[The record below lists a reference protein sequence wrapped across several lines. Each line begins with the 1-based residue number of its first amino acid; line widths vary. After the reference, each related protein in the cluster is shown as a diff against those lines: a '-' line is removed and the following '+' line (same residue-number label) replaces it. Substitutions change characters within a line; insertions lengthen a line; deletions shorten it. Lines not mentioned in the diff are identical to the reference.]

1 MLSSSNNIRCLN
13 SYIIKSIV
21 QYFSN
26 DSETV
31 TSRYVLYFESPES
44 ICDFDNDLRA
54 ELNDKNRADILKAKL
69 GNSRL
74 DLTILPDYDFK
85 NNEGNIEFSATQLKI
100 VNGSLTRTIVFIP
113 DYDKEG
119 LPLGDAFKN
128 GIRNLFVDKNETKIL
143 FYLSMHNVASV
154 SKTTENFQRQGMP
167 LSIKNVYESL
177 FSQLSVVDGI
187 NQQKL
192 LGYSLDKIIANKPQN
207 DTSLI
212 EFAPIIRIIES
223 QVISHD
229 DFHDLHMFPMD
240 LNDLGKKDC
249 KLGENYKLFRQISLA
264 LNDRELETALSS
276 SYESKI
282 IKDLERQY
290 LVDEEKWDMCF
301 TYDGIEKY
309 KKANAKRFKL
319 EQPVAL
325 LDNDNNELP
334 NDYYISFTKNNSAS
348 FVIFTKDYTKEKVFK
363 LSLKFTLKAT
373 VTSNSG
379 FDVEQMNAKG
389 THYRVVLN
397 NDESFYQGS
406 VEFKNGK
413 HPEFKLY
420 VSVMNVSLGFL
431 ADSCIGIKEENK
443 QIVHLLE
450 STDYVLTLGNDS
462 NPVPVFVEVRGKN
475 AETTYINP
483 QQSTKIS
490 FKHPEDEAIK
500 ECGFKINVEDGVYID
515 SKVRFTE
522 SKLKTIALYELFN
535 KCYIEHNEYNVDE
548 STVYNIN
555 RRNEKY
561 LTKEFD
567 VSGNKYSLHD
577 LLVLEKTII
586 ASKIVQSKTSG
597 LKDPQGESLSLPSDV
612 QTCIDSIFDY
622 FISNNTIPSLSGL
635 SNELLNLYEDYIDAV
650 LVHVGTDSSEFMDKK
665 AISSDIL
672 NILKIGFVYD
682 TEGLIW
688 ISPINPLSV
697 AYQLQLCKTDCRIVE
712 LDDYLYS
719 SLGFGNTLPFL
730 TDDTN
735 RIYQSICGGF
745 PLQWACYC
753 DAAQSIKGEESTYA
767 NKIQDYYSK
776 FYYLFNNG
784 GNEKFIINVIN
795 IQHTSEII
803 KALLKLYKNENSISQ
818 IAIEVNFYYSG
829 TGRND
834 FDRMCDFSYVEEVA
848 LDYYGAKYPERV
860 EGFTDWY
867 SEKVSYYAMPDQGD
881 YKYSH
886 ISFCAMQGEN
896 NKNLH
901 NTISDAESGIMLEG
915 LLSDVPSYLDEESG
929 IYKYGYGAQY
939 TSEVLSNSKYL
950 QLANAFNEL
959 AICKEGS
966 TATRNLSIAQGVQNT
981 RSEKLNKIY
990 KSSNWVVF
998 VEPKIDLD
1006 FFIKQSENDDDLII
1020 IHYPDKNISS
1030 AGYSSITVTQKS
1042 NQYIEVIRDIL
1053 HHELPLYTGDM
1064 NIERVICDFNAYSG
1078 EWLMNF
1084 INQKQLEEKVSLV
1097 SAINFCREYFA
1108 QEYCDYVW
1116 VPVALDEILRVT
1128 GSIGGTLT
1136 NVIFSK
1142 KALIKR
1148 GVIENQNATSDDLL
1162 MVGIK
1167 SVNGKVHL
1175 TYIPIEVKHGKCGQ
1189 EIRGHAHQQVI
1200 NTADLILKSFIDEP
1214 GEDQKTVD
1222 KKIYRNYM
1230 IQHIISNIEKMISY
1244 KLVDEQLYTS
1254 VVESSMR
1261 ISLMNDLYELD
1272 INSDTDKYAFYFVEG
1287 ETVTD
1292 RKRNSIDK
1300 VIEISTPI
1308 KSMYEYLIDQ
1318 DRIREDVEDL
1328 IQNEIG
1334 TDTTDYDIPLINDD
1348 YEEDDD
1354 DDISE
1359 LGDTES
1365 NSISERVMKASESI
1379 NTIEPVEITP
1389 MPVSTTDNNETIYHD
1404 DNKHGIEDIR
1414 LLIGEDIKTKEK
1426 FYWEFGNKNLN
1437 NRHLLING
1445 NSGCGKTYCIQALL
1459 MEAAQQGV
1467 SSVVFDYTGGFTLGK
1482 LDSTFKQNLDS
1493 KIVQRIVKNSKI
1505 PVNPF
1510 VKNDIQIDEDTFVP
1524 EEDADVA
1531 NKISE
1536 IFRNVYDLGDQQK
1549 SAVYTAVRNGLQKYG
1564 DNMSFPH
1571 MVEELD
1577 ELGSTYARSVIS
1589 KIQAFTDFNPFIT
1602 DEEFNWSD
1610 IRDSEGTVYIF
1621 QLAGYGR
1628 DIQVLLT
1635 ELLLWDI
1642 WNFCVKN
1649 GDESKPFILVM
1660 DEAQNLSHSEKSP
1673 SAKILT
1679 EGRKFGVSGWY
1690 ATQFMK
1696 PQLSD
1701 DEIQRLQQAGQK
1713 LYFCPPDDGV
1723 MTIAKNID
1731 ITPQGSKD
1739 WADQLKRLKKGEC
1752 VTCGNMLRNGKWS
1765 KYDPRI
1771 VKITSLEERSQ
1782 Q

>member
-1 MLSSSNNIRCLN
+1 MSNSSNNMRCLN
-13 SYIIKSIV
+13 SFIFKAIV

-44 ICDFDNDLRA
+44 IRDFDKDLRA
-54 ELNDKNRADILKAKL
+54 ELSDDNRVDILKARL
-69 GNSRL
+69 GNPRL
-74 DLTILPDYDFK
+74 LLTVLPDYDFV
-85 NNEGNIEFSATQLKI
+85 NNEGSVEFSATQLKI
-100 VNGSLTRTIVFIP
+100 VNGDLERTIVFIP
-113 DYDKEG
+113 DFDKDG

-128 GIRNLFVDKNETKIL
+128 GIRNVFVDNNETKIL

-167 LSIKNVYESL
+167 LSVRNVYETL
-177 FSQLSVVDGI
+177 FSQISVVDGI

-192 LGYSLDKIIANKPQN
+192 LGYSLDKILANKPQN
-207 DTSLI
+207 DSSLL

-223 QVISHD
+223 QSISND

-240 LNDLGKKDC
+240 MNDLGKKDC
-249 KLGENYKLFRQISLA
+249 KLAENYRLFRKISLA
-264 LNDRELETALSS
+264 LNDHELENALSA

-282 IKDLERQY
+282 IKDLEKQY
-290 LVDEEKWDMCF
+290 SNNENEWDKCF

-309 KKANAKRFKL
+309 KKVNTKRFKL
-319 EQPVAL
+319 EQPIVL
-325 LDNDNNELP
+325 LDNENNELP
-334 NDYYISFTKNNSAS
+334 NDYYISFTRNNSAS
-348 FVIFTKDYTKEKVFK
+348 FVIFTKKYTKDKAFK
-363 LSLKFTLKAT
+363 LSIRFTQKAA
-373 VTSNSG
+373 VIKDSG
-379 FDVEQMNAKG
+379 FVVEQTNTQGK
-389 THYRVVLN
+389 HYRVLLN
-397 NDESFYQGS
+397 QDESFYHGT
-406 VEFKNGK
+406 VVFKGGK
-413 HPEFKLY
+413 QSEFKLY
-420 VSVMNVSLGFL
+420 ISVMNVPLSFL
-431 ADSCIGIKEENK
+431 ADSCIGIKEEK
-443 QIVHLLE
+443 DQIIHILE
-450 STDYVLTLGNDS
+450 STDYVLKLGNDS
-462 NPVPVFVEVRGKN
+462 NPLPVLVEVHGN
-475 AETTYINP
+475 DAETTYINP
-483 QQSTKIS
+483 EQSTSIT
-490 FKHPEDEAIK
+490 FKRSEDEAIK
-500 ECGFKINVEDGVYID
+500 ECNFKINVEDGVYID
-515 SKVRFTE
+515 SKVRFSE
-522 SKLKTIALYELFN
+522 SKLKTLALCELFN
-535 KCYIEHNEYNVDE
+535 KCFIEHNEYDVDE
-548 STVYNIN
+548 SVVFNVN

-567 VSGNKYSLHD
+567 ASGNKYKLHD
-577 LLVLEKTII
+577 LLLLEKAIVT
-586 ASKIVQSKTSG
+586 SKMKVCKTAG
-597 LKDPQGESLSLPSDV
+597 LKEPQAETIALPLDV
-612 QTCIDSIFDY
+612 ADCIDSIFDY
-622 FISNNTIPSLSGL
+622 FITNETIPSLSGL
-635 SNELLNLYEDYIDAV
+635 TNELINLYENYIDTV
-650 LVHVGTDSSEFMDKK
+650 LSHIGIESAEFVDKK
-665 AISSDIL
+665 AISSEIL
-672 NILKIGFVYD
+672 NIFKIGYVYD

-697 AYQLQLCKTDCRIVE
+697 AYQLQLCKTDSRLVE
-712 LDDYLYS
+712 LDDYLYG

-730 TDDTN
+730 TNDDN
-735 RIYQSICGGF
+735 KIYQSINGDF

-776 FYYLFNNG
+776 FHYLFNNG

-803 KALLKLYKNENSISQ
+803 KAFLKLYKTGKSISQ

-834 FDRMCDFSYVEEVA
+834 FDRMCDISYVEEIA
-848 LDYYGAKYPERV
+848 SDYYGGKDLELV

-867 SEKVSYYAMPDQGD
+867 SEKVSYYAMPDQEE

-915 LLSDVPSYLDEESG
+915 LLSDVPSYLDEDSG
-929 IYKYGYGAQY
+929 IYKYGYGAQF
-939 TSEVLSNSKYL
+939 TGEVLNNSKYL

-981 RSEKLNKIY
+981 RSVKLDKIY

-1006 FFIKQSENDDDLII
+1006 FFIKQSENNDDLII

-1053 HHELPLYTGDM
+1053 HHELPMYSGNM

-1108 QEYCDYVW
+1108 QEYSDYVW

-1167 SVNGKVHL
+1167 HENDKVHL
-1175 TYIPIEVKHGKCGQ
+1175 VYIPVEVKHGKCGQ
-1189 EIRGHAHQQVI
+1189 DIRGHAHQQVI
-1200 NTADLILKSFIDEP
+1200 NTADLIQKSFIDEA
-1214 GEDQKTVD
+1214 GDDQKTID

-1230 IQHIISNIEKMISY
+1230 IQHIVSNIEKMISY
-1244 KLVDEQLYTS
+1244 KLVDRTPYANI
-1254 VVESSMR
+1254 VDSSIR

-1272 INSDTDKYAFYFVEG
+1272 ITSDTDKYVFYFVEG

-1292 RKRNSIDK
+1292 RKMNSVDG

-1308 KSMYEYLIDQ
+1308 KNMYEYLINQ
-1318 DRIREDVEDL
+1318 DRIHEEVDYL
-1328 IQNEIG
+1328 IQNEMG
-1334 TDTTDYDIPLINDD
+1334 TDTTDYEIPLIHDD
-1348 YEEDDD
+1348 SEDEEDDD
-1354 DDISE
+1354 VSE

-1365 NSISERVMKASESI
+1365 NSISERVMKASESN
-1379 NTIEPVEITP
+1379 NTTEPLENP
-1389 MPVSTTDNNETIYHD
+1389 HLPDLTTDNNEPVCHGSE
-1404 DNKHGIEDIR
+1404 KHSIEDIR

-1482 LDSTFKQNLDS
+1482 LDPTFKQNLNS
-1493 KIVQRIVKNSKI
+1493 KIVQRIVKNAKI

-1577 ELGSTYARSVIS
+1577 ELANTYARSVIS

-1660 DEAQNLSHSEKSP
+1660 DEAQNLSHGEKSP

-1739 WADQLKRLKKGEC
+1739 WAEQLKRLKKGEC

-1765 KYDPRI
+1765 KYDPRV
-1771 VKITSLEERSQ
+1771 VKITSLEERLQ
-1782 Q
+1782 

>member
-1 MLSSSNNIRCLN
+1 MSNSSNNMRCLN
-13 SYIIKSIV
+13 SFILKAIV

-44 ICDFDNDLRA
+44 IRDFDKDLRD
-54 ELNDKNRADILKAKL
+54 ELNDNNRVDILKARL
-69 GNSRL
+69 GNPRL
-74 DLTILPDYDFK
+74 VLTVLPDYDFL
-85 NNEGNIEFSATQLKI
+85 NNEGSVEFSATQLKI
-100 VNGSLTRTIVFIP
+100 VNGELERTIVFIP
-113 DYDKEG
+113 DFDKDG

-128 GIRNLFVDKNETKIL
+128 GIRNVFVDNNETKIL

-167 LSIKNVYESL
+167 LSVMNVYETL
-177 FSQLSVVDGI
+177 FSQISVVDGT

-192 LGYSLDKIIANKPQN
+192 LGYSLDKIRTNKPQN
-207 DTSLI
+207 DYSLL

-223 QVISHD
+223 QSISHD

-240 LNDLGKKDC
+240 MNDLGKRDC
-249 KLGENYKLFRQISLA
+249 KLAENYKLFRKISLA
-264 LNDRELETALSS
+264 LNDHELENALST

-282 IKDLERQY
+282 IKDLEKQY
-290 LVDEEKWDMCF
+290 SNNEDEWDKSF

-309 KKANAKRFKL
+309 KKANTKKFKL
-319 EQPVAL
+319 EQPIVL
-325 LDNDNNELP
+325 LDNENCELA
-334 NDYYISFTKNNSAS
+334 NDYYISFSRNNSAS
-348 FVIFTKDYTKEKVFK
+348 FVIFTKEYNKDKSFK
-363 LSLKFTLKAT
+363 ISLRFTQKAT
-373 VTSNSG
+373 VIKDSG
-379 FDVEQMNAKG
+379 FVVEQMNTQGK
-389 THYRVVLN
+389 HYRVILN
-397 NDESFYQGS
+397 RDESFYQGT
-406 VEFKNGK
+406 VVFKGGK
-413 HPEFKLY
+413 QSEFKLY
-420 VSVMNVSLGFL
+420 VSVLNVPIGFL
-431 ADSCIGIKEENK
+431 ADSCVGIKTEK
-443 QIVHLLE
+443 DQIVHILE
-450 STDYVLTLGNDS
+450 STDYTLKLGNDS
-462 NPVPVFVEVRGKN
+462 NPVPVLVEVHGN
-475 AETTYINP
+475 DAETIYINP
-483 QQSTKIS
+483 EQSTSIS
-490 FKHPEDEAIK
+490 FKHSEDEAVK
-500 ECGFKINVEDGVYID
+500 ECNFKINVEDGVYID
-515 SKVRFTE
+515 SKVRFSE
-522 SKLKTIALYELFN
+522 SKLRTLNLCELFN
-535 KCYIEHNEYNVDE
+535 RCFIEHNEYNVDD
-548 STVYNIN
+548 TVVYNVN

-567 VSGNKYSLHD
+567 ASGNKYKLHD
-577 LLVLEKTII
+577 LLLLEKEII
-586 ASKIVQSKTSG
+586 ASKLRMCKTTG
-597 LKDPQGESLSLPSDV
+597 LKDIKAENLSLPSDV
-612 QTCIDSIFDY
+612 VDCIENIFDY
-622 FISNNTIPSLSGL
+622 FIANDTIPSLSGL
-635 SNELLNLYEDYIDAV
+635 TSELINLYDNYIDTV
-650 LVHVGTDSSEFMDKK
+650 LAHIGVGSTEYVDKK
-665 AISSDIL
+665 AISSEIL
-672 NILKIGFVYD
+672 NILKIGFVFD

-688 ISPINPLSV
+688 ISPISPLSV
-697 AYQLQLCKTDCRIVE
+697 AYQLQFCKTDSHLVE
-712 LDDYLYS
+712 LDDYLYG
-719 SLGFGNTLPFL
+719 SLGFGNSLPFL
-730 TDDTN
+730 TNDDN
-735 RIYQSICGGF
+735 KIYQSINGDF

-753 DAAQSIKGEESTYA
+753 DATQSIKGEESTYA

-776 FYYLFNNG
+776 FHYLFNNG

-803 KALLKLYKNENSISQ
+803 KAFLKLYKNGKSISQ
-818 IAIEVNFYYSG
+818 IAIEVNFYYVG

-834 FDRMCDFSYVEEVA
+834 FDRMCDLSYVHEIA
-848 LDYYGAKYPERV
+848 SDYYVGKDIEYV
-860 EGFTDWY
+860 EGFTEWY
-867 SEKVSYYAMPDQGD
+867 SEKVSYYAMLDQGE
-881 YKYSH
+881 YKYAH

-915 LLSDVPSYLDEESG
+915 LLSDVPSYLDEDSG
-929 IYKYGYGAQY
+929 IYKYGYGAQFAD
-939 TSEVLSNSKYL
+939 EVLKKSKYL
-950 QLANAFNEL
+950 QLANALNEL

-981 RSEKLNKIY
+981 RSVKLDKIY

-1006 FFIKQSENDDDLII
+1006 FFIKQSENNDDLII

-1042 NQYIEVIRDIL
+1042 NQYIEVIKDIL
-1053 HHELPLYTGDM
+1053 HHELPMYSGNM

-1097 SAINFCREYFA
+1097 SAINFCRVYFA
-1108 QEYCDYVW
+1108 QEYSDYVW

-1167 SVNGKVHL
+1167 RENEEVHL
-1175 TYIPIEVKHGKCGQ
+1175 VYIPVEVKHGKCGQ

-1200 NTADLILKSFIDEP
+1200 NTADLIRKSFIDEP
-1214 GEDQKTVD
+1214 GEDQKTID

-1230 IQHIISNIEKMISY
+1230 VQHIVSNIEKMISY
-1244 KLVDEQLYTS
+1244 KLVDSIPYSDIVDT
-1254 VVESSMR
+1254 SMR
-1261 ISLMNDLYELD
+1261 ISLMNDIYVLD
-1272 INSDTDKYAFYFVEG
+1272 ITPDTDKYVFYFVEG
-1287 ETVTD
+1287 ETITD
-1292 RKRNSIDK
+1292 RKINSVDK

-1308 KSMYEYLIDQ
+1308 KNMYEYLINQ
-1318 DRIREDVEDL
+1318 DRIKEEVDYLV
-1328 IQNEIG
+1328 QNEMG
-1334 TDTTDYDIPLINDD
+1334 TDATDYEIPLMHDD
-1348 YEEDDD
+1348 SDDEED

-1365 NSISERVMKASESI
+1365 NSISEKVIKASESI
-1379 NTIEPVEITP
+1379 STIEPVETSQK
-1389 MPVSTTDNNETIYHD
+1389 PVSPADNNETIYHD
-1404 DNKHGIEDIR
+1404 GDKQGIESIR

-1467 SSVVFDYTGGFTLGK
+1467 SSVIFDYTGGFTLGK

-1577 ELGSTYARSVIS
+1577 ELGNTYARTVIS

-1660 DEAQNLSHSEKSP
+1660 DEAQNLSHGDKSP

-1739 WADQLKRLKKGEC
+1739 WAEQLKRLKKGEC

-1771 VKITSLEERSQ
+1771 VKITSLEERLLQ
-1782 Q
+1782 

>member
-1 MLSSSNNIRCLN
+1 MLNSSNNMRCLN
-13 SYIIKSIV
+13 SYILKAII

-44 ICDFDNDLRA
+44 IRDFDNDLRE
-54 ELNDKNRADILKAKL
+54 ELNDKDRAEVLKAKI
-69 GNSRL
+69 GNYRL
-74 DLTILPDYDFK
+74 NLTVLPDYEFV
-85 NNEGNIEFSATQLKI
+85 NNEGNIEFSATQIKI
-100 VNGSLTRTIVFIP
+100 VNGSLERTIVFIP

-128 GIRNLFVDKNETKIL
+128 GIRNAFVDNNETKIL

-167 LSIKNVYESL
+167 LSVKNVYESL
-177 FSQLSVVDGI
+177 YSQISVVDGI

-207 DTSLI
+207 DSSLL

-223 QVISHD
+223 QIVSHD

-282 IKDLERQY
+282 IKDLEKQF
-290 LVDEEKWDMCF
+290 LSDEENWDMHF

-319 EQPVAL
+319 EQPIVI
-325 LDNDNNELP
+325 LDNENNELA
-334 NDYYISFTKNNSAS
+334 NDYYISFSKNNSAS
-348 FVIFTKDYTKEKVFK
+348 FVIFTKNYPKDKAFK
-363 LSLKFTLKAT
+363 ISLRFTLKAT
-373 VTSNSG
+373 VVNDSG
-379 FDVEQMNAKG
+379 FIVEQMNTKG
-389 THYRVVLN
+389 TYYRVLLN
-397 NDESFYQGS
+397 KEDSFYQGII
-406 VEFKNGK
+406 EFKGGK
-413 HPEFKLY
+413 QSEFKLY
-420 VSVMNVSLGFL
+420 VSVMNVPLGFL
-431 ADSCIGIKEENK
+431 ANSCIGIKEEK
-443 QIVHLLE
+443 HQLLHILE
-450 STDYVLTLGNDS
+450 STDYVLNLGTDS
-462 NPVPVFVEVRGKN
+462 SPIPMLVEVRGSN
-475 AETTYINP
+475 AETTFISP
-483 QQSTKIS
+483 EQSAKIT
-490 FKHPEDEAIK
+490 FKRSDDEAIK
-500 ECGFKINVEDGVYID
+500 ECNFKIEVEDRVYID

-522 SKLKTIALYELFN
+522 SKLKTIALSELFN
-535 KCYIEHNEYNVDE
+535 KCNIEHCEYNIDDSVIFN
-548 STVYNIN
+548 VN

-567 VSGNKYSLHD
+567 ASGNKYRLHD
-577 LLVLEKTII
+577 LLLLEKAII
-586 ASKIVQSKTSG
+586 TSKITQCKTSS
-597 LKDPQGESLSLPSDV
+597 LKDPIVETLSIPQDVSD
-612 QTCIDSIFDY
+612 CINEIFEY
-622 FISNNTIPSLSGL
+622 YISNETLPSLSGL
-635 SNELLNLYEDYIDAV
+635 TNELIHLYENYIDTV
-650 LVHVGTDSSEFMDKK
+650 LTHIGSDSIEYVDKK
-665 AISSDIL
+665 AISSEIL
-672 NILKIGFVYD
+672 NIFKIGFVYD

-697 AYQLQLCKTDCRIVE
+697 AYQLQLCKTDCHLVE
-712 LDDYLYS
+712 LDDYLYG
-719 SLGFGNTLPFL
+719 SLGFGNSLPFI
-730 TDDTN
+730 N
-735 RIYQSICGGF
+735 NGINKIYQSIKGDF

-784 GNEKFIINVIN
+784 GNEKFIVNVIN

-803 KALLKLYKNENSISQ
+803 KALLKLYKNGKGIAQISL
-818 IAIEVNFYYSG
+818 EVNFYYTG

-834 FDRMCDFSYVEEVA
+834 FDRMCDLSYVEEVA
-848 LDYYGAKYPERV
+848 SDYFGGKDSERI
-860 EGFTDWY
+860 EGFTEWY

-915 LLSDVPSYLDEESG
+915 LLSDVPSYLDEDSG
-929 IYKYGYGAQY
+929 IYKYGYGAQF
-939 TSEVLSNSKYL
+939 TSEVLNNAKYL
-950 QLANAFNEL
+950 QLINAFNEL

-1006 FFIKQSENDDDLII
+1006 FFIKQSESDDDLII

-1053 HHELPLYTGDM
+1053 RHELPMYSGTM

-1108 QEYCDYVW
+1108 QEYSEYVW

-1148 GVIENQNATSDDLL
+1148 GVIDNQNATSDDLL

-1167 SVNGKVHL
+1167 SASGKIHI

-1189 EIRGHAHQQVI
+1189 EIRCHAHQQVI

-1214 GEDQKTVD
+1214 GEDQKTID

-1230 IQHIISNIEKMISY
+1230 VQHIISNIEKMIAY
-1244 KLVDEQLYTS
+1244 KLVDKTPYAS
-1254 VVESSMR
+1254 IVESGVR
-1261 ISLMNDLYELD
+1261 VSLMNDLYELD
-1272 INSDTDKYAFYFVEG
+1272 INFDTDKYAFYFVEG
-1287 ETVTD
+1287 ETVAD
-1292 RKRNSIDK
+1292 RKRNSVDN

-1308 KSMYEYLIDQ
+1308 KNMYEYLINQ
-1318 DRIREDVEDL
+1318 ERIREDVEDL
-1328 IQNEIG
+1328 IQNAIG
-1334 TDTTDYDIPLINDD
+1334 TDTTDYEIQAIHDD
-1348 YEEDDD
+1348 SEEDDD
-1354 DDISE
+1354 DITE
-1359 LGDTES
+1359 LGDKES
-1365 NSISERVMKASESI
+1365 NSISEKVKRYSETNSSVKLIESTQVPDETAI
-1379 NTIEPVEITP
+1379 NFDSQSYVEE
-1389 MPVSTTDNNETIYHD
+1389 SC
-1404 DNKHGIEDIR
+1404 GIESIR

-1482 LDSTFKQNLDS
+1482 LDPLFKQNMGS
-1493 KIVQRIVKNSKI
+1493 KIVQRIVKNAKI

-1510 VKNDIQIDEDTFVP
+1510 CKNDIQIDDDIFVP

-1564 DNMSFPH
+1564 ENMSFPH
-1571 MVEELD
+1571 MVEELE
-1577 ELGSTYARSVIS
+1577 ELATTYSRSVIS
-1589 KIQAFTDFNPFIT
+1589 KIQAFSDFNPFII
-1602 DEEFNWSD
+1602 DEAFNWSD

-1635 ELLLWDI
+1635 EILLWDI

-1660 DEAQNLSHSEKSP
+1660 DEAQNLSHGEKSP

-1723 MTIAKNID
+1723 MTVAKNID

-1739 WADQLKRLKKGEC
+1739 WAEQLKRLKKGEC
-1752 VTCGNMLRNGKWS
+1752 VTCGNMLRNGQWS

-1771 VKITSLEERSQ
+1771 VKITSLEDRLRKE
-1782 Q
+1782 